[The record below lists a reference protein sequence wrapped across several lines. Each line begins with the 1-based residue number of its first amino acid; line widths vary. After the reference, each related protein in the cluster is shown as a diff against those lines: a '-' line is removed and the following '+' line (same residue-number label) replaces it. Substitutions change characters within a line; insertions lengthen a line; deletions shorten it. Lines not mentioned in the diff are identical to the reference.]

1 MIFQAGDV
9 MTSVFKGDFLIF
21 SSFGRDSYLLKFK
34 SGSQEIVDRSFLMI
48 SLVKNEISFK
58 SYSNNIKP
66 KHWVESKF
74 DF

>member
-1 MIFQAGDV
+1 MLFQVGDV
-9 MTSVFKGDFLIF
+9 MTSVFKGDFIIKELIGF
-21 SSFGRDSYLLKFK
+21 DFYLLKFK
-34 SGSQEIVDRSFLMI
+34 SGSQEIVGRSFLMI
-48 SLVKNEISFK
+48 SLAKKEIKFK